1 MAQNADPQWPKK
13 CPHAICAT
21 PFGQNGSG
29 YSKSG
34 FYKHL
39 KRSHPTRCN
48 NAGCSECLR
57 VFLKAELG
65 PQLGKRHA
73 RAPSE
78 YRIPGAKRKKLEHS
92 EAQEAGSDDVAD
104 MEIDDDVFTPQ
115 SLSAPPLIPVKQETV
130 QVRRAVAPIQHVT
143 PRHARRRRSDVWKWL
158 RDRLP
163 GSTVQEITLELYS
176 TDKLRNE
183 VLDELLQHENQ
194 RARALDIL
202 GASTS
207 MRQRSPAACVGLA
220 DDVGLPDQQ
229 YQDLRNL
236 SSEFKDSTRAD
247 HDDR

>member
-1 MAQNADPQWPKK
+1 M
-13 CPHAICAT
+13 
-21 PFGQNGSG
+21 
-29 YSKSG
+29 
-34 FYKHL
+34 
-39 KRSHPTRCN
+39 
-48 NAGCSECLR
+48 
-57 VFLKAELG
+57 FLKAELG

-115 SLSAPPLIPVKQETV
+115 SLSAPPLIPDKQETV

-143 PRHARRRRSDVWKWL
+143 PRHARRRRSGVWKWL
-158 RDRLP
+158 QDRLP

-220 DDVGLPDQQ
+220 DDVGLTDQQ
-229 YQDLRNL
+229 HQDLRNL